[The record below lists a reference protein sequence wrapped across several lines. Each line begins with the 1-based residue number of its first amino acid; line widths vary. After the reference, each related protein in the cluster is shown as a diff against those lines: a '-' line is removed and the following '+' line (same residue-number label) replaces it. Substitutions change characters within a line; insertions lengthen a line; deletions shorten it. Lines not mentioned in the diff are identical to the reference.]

1 MNYRNILDKGLNI
14 LKKNSIFSA
23 DLDTQLLLSKSI
35 NKSREEI
42 LLNLDKELN
51 QEEISK
57 FLGFIIRRKK
67 KEPISMILGKK
78 FFWKYDFKVNN
89 DVLTPRFETELLVEG
104 VLNYYKDI
112 KKINVLDIGVG
123 SGCILISLLKENS
136 KWRGTGVDLSKIA
149 LKMAKTNAKIQQV
162 ENRIKFINSDIDK
175 FCGNKYDLIVSNPPY
190 INKIGYN
197 NLDLDVKDYE
207 PKMALYGGLDGLKI
221 IDKVIKKI
229 KFVLKNSGMLAIE
242 IGFGQHYKVSE
253 ILKKN
258 DFYIFKT
265 ITDYQRIKRCF
276 LAKKNN

>member
-51 QEEISK
+51 QEEINK

-67 KEPISMILGKK
+67 KEPISIILGKK

-197 NLDLDVKDYE
+197 NLDLGVKGYE
-207 PKMALYGGLDGLKI
+207 PKQALYGGLDGLRVI
-221 IDKVIKKI
+221 EKVINKSRFI
-229 KFVLKNSGMLAIE
+229 LKNNGLLVME
-242 IGFGQHYKVSE
+242 IGSGQHNNVSD
-253 ILKKN
+253 ILKYN
-258 DFYIFKT
+258 GFYIKN
-265 ITDYQRIKRCF
+265 IVKDYQKIKRCIIS
-276 LAKKNN
+276 KKI